1 MSFFGEDD
9 FSFLHNNYRDRSDDD
24 DESDAS
30 SSDGEE
36 DDEQSCT
43 YVGVTPQSPVSVPDS
58 PCDNQGGEGQEDS
71 DGEPSRQIDD
81 GEIEEGGGDFD
92 FLFDMEP
99 SESLEEEESIGE
111 EDVST
116 VEGEEGGEEHMA
128 SFVSLLEN
136 CFEGISEEGGRGR
149 GEDPFEDGEED
160 EEESVGVV
168 ADDISNPSGEVYN
181 NTAPSM
187 PFSVKKVLRDG
198 LIYAG
203 FTDERIDRCGE

>member
-81 GEIEEGGGDFD
+81 GEIEEGGGGI
-92 FLFDMEP
+92 LISSLTWNLP
-99 SESLEEEESIGE
+99 SLWKRRR
-111 EDVST
+111 V
-116 VEGEEGGEEHMA
+116 
-128 SFVSLLEN
+128 L
-136 CFEGISEEGGRGR
+136 
-149 GEDPFEDGEED
+149 
-160 EEESVGVV
+160 
-168 ADDISNPSGEVYN
+168 
-181 NTAPSM
+181 
-187 PFSVKKVLRDG
+187 VKKMYRRLRVKRVVKS
-198 LIYAG
+198 
-203 FTDERIDRCGE
+203 T